1 MDPVPALAGR
11 EVAVV
16 GAGAWGTTFAQVLA
30 DAGAPRV
37 RVWARRPEV
46 ARSITQE
53 HTSPYLPDVVLPD
66 AVLGVED
73 LREALAGAPL
83 VVLAVPVQQVRS
95 VLRAHPGAVPRGAVV
110 VSLLKGLE
118 AGTHLR
124 VSEVLAQELPGRR
137 VAVLSGPNLARE
149 IAARR
154 PCACVVASREEGV
167 ARAVAQ
173 ACATGYFRP
182 FVSTDVV
189 GVELCGALKNL
200 LAVAVGMAE
209 GLGLGDNAKASVV
222 ALGLT
227 EIGRLVAA
235 TGGSAATV
243 AGLAGAGDAFA
254 TCSSTL
260 SRNHRLGTG
269 LAAGRSLEQ
278 VLDGLGGTAEAVA
291 TSTSVR
297 ELAGQLGVAMA
308 VVAQVDAVLHHGM
321 APRLAAEHLL
331 SRPVAAE
338 G

>member
-1 MDPVPALAGR
+1 M
-11 EVAVV
+11 V

-37 RVWARRPEV
+37 PVWARRSEV
-46 ARSITQE
+46 ARSLTQ
-53 HTSPYLPDVVLPD
+53 HRTSPYLPGVVLPG
-66 AVLGVED
+66 AVVGVED
-73 LREALAGAPL
+73 LRAALAGASL

-95 VLRAHPGAVPRGAVV
+95 VLRAHPGAVPQGAVV

-137 VAVLSGPNLARE
+137 VAVLSGPNLAGE
-149 IAARR
+149 IAQRR
-154 PCACVVASREEGV
+154 PCACVVASEEPEV
-167 ARAVAQ
+167 ARAVAL

-182 FVSTDVV
+182 FTSTDVV

-222 ALGLT
+222 ALGLI

-243 AGLAGAGDAFA
+243 SGLAGAGDAFA

-269 LAAGRSLEQ
+269 LAAGRPLAD
-278 VLDGLGGTAEAVA
+278 VLATLGGTAEAVA

-297 ELAGQLGVAMA
+297 ELAGQLGVPMA

>member
-1 MDPVPALAGR
+1 MSGG
-11 EVAVV
+11 VAVV
-16 GAGAWGTTFAQVLA
+16 GAGSWGTTFAQVLA

-37 RVWARRPEV
+37 GVWARRPEV
-46 ARSITQE
+46 AAAISAG
-53 HTSPYLPDVVLPD
+53 HTSPYLPGVVLPD
-66 AVLGVED
+66 AVVGSPD
-73 LREALAGAPL
+73 LRDALAGASL
-83 VVLAVPVQQVRS
+83 VVLAVPVQQVRA
-95 VLRAHPGAVPRGAVV
+95 VLRAHPGAVPHGAVV

-124 VSEVLAQELPGRR
+124 VSQILAHELPGRA
-137 VAVLSGPNLARE
+137 VAVLSGPNLAKE

-154 PCACVVASREEGV
+154 PCASVVACEDPGV
-167 ARAVAQ
+167 AREVAQ

-182 FVSTDVV
+182 FTSTDVV
-189 GVELCGALKNL
+189 GVEVCGALKNL

-222 ALGLT
+222 ALGLLET
-227 EIGRLVAA
+227 ARLVAA
-235 TGGSAATV
+235 MGGSAATV

-254 TCSSTL
+254 TCSSNL

-269 LAAGRSLEQ
+269 LAAGRSLAD
-278 VLDGLGGTAEAVA
+278 VLASLGGTAEAVA

-297 ELAGQLGVAMA
+297 ELAAQLGVPMA

-331 SRPVAAE
+331 SRPVTPE